1 MHATSFHYY
10 AVAIPVF
17 LLLLAAACT
26 IAGFFLRAHRYLLR
40 QATSYALVTLAFA
53 TDIFGG
59 TNPGVLVAAGA
70 ASLYL
75 LAAIYAARAIAMR
88 MGRAV
93 QFYALW
99 AIGLLML
106 GGIAWYTL
114 HTPDPVARK
123 AIVALSMAMVLT
135 LVVPGVWRAPQRHS
149 ADRIAVTLFT
159 LATLLMWLRPVGL
172 LTATPAPLGPLTEIT
187 FLRVNLMVLLAV
199 IAMYTAALI
208 ACALADSTAKLRA
221 ERDHDGLTN
230 LINRRALEEV
240 CTPTPYA
247 RGFRVLVMCDLDRF
261 KGINDQYGHAVGDE
275 VLRQFGHILQSLVR
289 EADVTARLGGDE
301 FVLALKHTTIEH
313 AKKLIARI
321 QAHMA
326 RTCRCPPEPQRQ
338 VTASFGM
345 VRLRAQEHLEESL
358 QRADQLMYLAKKT
371 GRNCLRVEGETT
383 INPDAALTTA

>member
-17 LLLLAAACT
+17 LLLLATACT
-26 IAGFFLRAHRYLLR
+26 IGSFFLRAHRYLLQ
-40 QATSYALVTLAFA
+40 QASSYALVTLAFA

-59 TNPGVLVAAGA
+59 TNPGFLVAAGA

-75 LAAIYAARAIAMR
+75 LAAIYAARAIAIR
-88 MGRAV
+88 MGRTVPSYAV
-93 QFYALW
+93 W
-99 AIGLLML
+99 TIGLLML

-114 HTPDPVARK
+114 HTPDTVTRR
-123 AIVALSMAMVLT
+123 AIVALSMAMVLS
-135 LVVPGVWRAPQRHS
+135 LVVPRVWKAPQRHT

-159 LATLLMWLRPVGL
+159 LGTLLMWLRPVGL
-172 LTATPAPLGPLTEIT
+172 LTATPAPLGTLTEIT
-187 FLRVNLMVLLAV
+187 FLRVNLMVLLVV
-199 IAMYTAALI
+199 IAIYTAALI

-230 LINRRALEEV
+230 LVNRRAFEEG

-247 RGFRVLVMCDLDRF
+247 RGFRVLVMCDLDHF
-261 KGINDQYGHAVGDE
+261 KGINDQYGHAAGDE

-301 FVLALKHTTIEH
+301 FVLALKHTTVEQ
-313 AKKLIARI
+313 AQKLIARI
-321 QAHMA
+321 QAQMA
-326 RTCRCPPEPQRQ
+326 RTCWCPPEPQRQ

-345 VRLRAQEHLEESL
+345 VRLRAQERLEAAQ
-358 QRADQLMYLAKKT
+358 QRADQLMYLAKQT
-371 GRNCLRVEGETT
+371 GRNCLRVEGEST

>member
-17 LLLLAAACT
+17 LLLLATACT
-26 IAGFFLRAHRYLLR
+26 IGSFFLRAHRYLLQ
-40 QATSYALVTLAFA
+40 QASSYALVTLAFA

-59 TNPGVLVAAGA
+59 TNPGFLVAAGA

-75 LAAIYAARAIAMR
+75 LAAIYAARAIAIR
-88 MGRAV
+88 MGRTVPSYAV
-93 QFYALW
+93 W
-99 AIGLLML
+99 TIGLLML

-114 HTPDPVARK
+114 HTPDTVTRR
-123 AIVALSMAMVLT
+123 AIVALSMAMVLS
-135 LVVPGVWRAPQRHS
+135 LVVPRVWKAPQRHT

-159 LATLLMWLRPVGL
+159 LGTLLMWLRPVGL

-187 FLRVNLMVLLAV
+187 FLRVNLLVLLAV
-199 IAMYTAALI
+199 IAIYTAALI

-230 LINRRALEEV
+230 LVNRRAFEEG

-247 RGFRVLVMCDLDRF
+247 RGFRVLVMCDLDHF
-261 KGINDQYGHAVGDE
+261 KGINDQYGHAAGDE

-301 FVLALKHTTIEH
+301 FVLALKHTTVEQ
-313 AKKLIARI
+313 AQKLIARI
-321 QAHMA
+321 QAQMA
-326 RTCRCPPEPQRQ
+326 RTCWCPPEPQRQ

-345 VRLRAQEHLEESL
+345 VRLRAQERLEAAQ
-358 QRADQLMYLAKKT
+358 QRADQLMYLAKQT
-371 GRNCLRVEGETT
+371 GRNCLRVEGEST

>member
-17 LLLLAAACT
+17 LLLLATACT
-26 IAGFFLRAHRYLLR
+26 IGSFFLRAHRYLLR
-40 QATSYALVTLAFA
+40 QASSYALVTLAFA

-59 TNPGVLVAAGA
+59 TNPGFLVAACA

-75 LAAIYAARAIAMR
+75 LAAIYAARAIAIR
-88 MGRAV
+88 MGRTV
-93 QFYALW
+93 PSYALW

-114 HTPDPVARK
+114 HTPDTVARR
-123 AIVALSMAMVLT
+123 AIVALSMAMVLS
-135 LVVPGVWRAPQRHS
+135 LVVPRVWRAPQRHT

-199 IAMYTAALI
+199 IAIYTAALI

-230 LINRRALEEV
+230 LINRRALEEG

-247 RGFRVLVMCDLDRF
+247 RGFRVLVMCDLDHF
-261 KGINDQYGHAVGDE
+261 KGINDQYGHAAGDE

-301 FVLALKHTTIEH
+301 FVLALKHTTVEQ
-313 AKKLIARI
+313 AQKLIARI
-321 QAHMA
+321 QTHMA
-326 RTCRCPPEPQRQ
+326 RTCWCPPEPQRQ

-345 VRLRAQEHLEESL
+345 VRLRAQERLQEAL

-371 GRNCLRVEGETT
+371 GRNCLQVEGATT

>member
-17 LLLLAAACT
+17 LLLLATACT
-26 IAGFFLRAHRYLLR
+26 IGSFFLRAHRYLLQ
-40 QATSYALVTLAFA
+40 QASSYALVTLAFA

-59 TNPGVLVAAGA
+59 TNPGFLVAAGA

-75 LAAIYAARAIAMR
+75 LAAIYAARAIAIR
-88 MGRAV
+88 MGRTVPSYAV
-93 QFYALW
+93 W
-99 AIGLLML
+99 TIGLLML

-114 HTPDPVARK
+114 HTPDTVTRR
-123 AIVALSMAMVLT
+123 AIVALSMAMVLS
-135 LVVPGVWRAPQRHS
+135 LVVPRVWKAPQRHT

-159 LATLLMWLRPVGL
+159 LGTLLMWLRPVGL

-199 IAMYTAALI
+199 IAIYTAALI

-230 LINRRALEEV
+230 LVNRRAFEEG

-247 RGFRVLVMCDLDRF
+247 RGFRVLVMCDLDHF
-261 KGINDQYGHAVGDE
+261 KGINDQYGHAAGDE

-301 FVLALKHTTIEH
+301 FVLALKHTTVEQ
-313 AKKLIARI
+313 AQKLIARI
-321 QAHMA
+321 QAQMA
-326 RTCRCPPEPQRQ
+326 RTCWCPPEPQRQ

-345 VRLRAQEHLEESL
+345 VRLRAQERLEAAQ
-358 QRADQLMYLAKKT
+358 QRADQLMYLAKQT
-371 GRNCLRVEGETT
+371 GRNCLRVEGEST

>member
-17 LLLLAAACT
+17 LLLLAAACA
-26 IAGFFLRAHRYLLR
+26 IGSFFLRAHRYLLR
-40 QATSYALVTLAFA
+40 QASSYSLVTLAFA

-59 TNPGVLVAAGA
+59 TNPGFLVAAGA

-88 MGRAV
+88 MGRTVQSYAV
-93 QFYALW
+93 G

-114 HTPDPVARK
+114 HTPDWVARR
-123 AIVALSMAMVLT
+123 AIVALSMAMVLS
-135 LVVPGVWRAPQRHS
+135 LVVPRVWRAQQRHT

-187 FLRVNLMVLLAV
+187 FLRVNLLVLLVV
-199 IAMYTAALI
+199 IAIYTAALI

-247 RGFRVLVMCDLDRF
+247 RGFRVLVMCDLDHF
-261 KGINDQYGHAVGDE
+261 KGINDQYGHAAGDE
-275 VLRQFGHILQSLVR
+275 VLRQFGHILQSMVR

-301 FVLALKHTTIEH
+301 FVLALKHTTVEQ
-313 AKKLIARI
+313 AQKLIARI
-321 QAHMA
+321 QAQMA
-326 RTCRCPPEPQRQ
+326 RACWCPPEPQRP

-345 VRLRAQEHLEESL
+345 VRLRAQERLQETL

-371 GRNCLRVEGETT
+371 GRNCLQVEGEPA